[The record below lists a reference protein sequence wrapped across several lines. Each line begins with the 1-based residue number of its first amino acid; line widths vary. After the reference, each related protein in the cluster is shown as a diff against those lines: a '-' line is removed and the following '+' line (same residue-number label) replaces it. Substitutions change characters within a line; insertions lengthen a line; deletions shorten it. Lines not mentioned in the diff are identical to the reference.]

1 MLEVVLLGP
10 VEVLASGTG
19 VPLAPLERN
28 LLALLALSPGTV
40 LSTERIIDGLWG
52 ERPPAAP
59 RSRVQGLVSTLRRKL
74 GDVLITRHP
83 GYLLDLPDGAA
94 DLARCEDLAARA
106 GRAEN
111 PAEAADWLRRALGLW
126 RGEPLDGISAP
137 GVDADRVRLAELRAG
152 LMEDRFDAELAL
164 ARHKEIVGELLTA
177 VAAHPLRE
185 RLAGQL
191 MTALYRSNRQADA
204 LRAYQAL
211 RERLADELGGE
222 PCADLRELHTMIL
235 RGEQRPRREPSP
247 ATRPAPEVSRDEP
260 RPAQMP
266 ASSGHFTGREAEL
279 DALTAALPGDGD
291 EPRVLVV
298 CGAGGIGK
306 TALVVRWAHAVA
318 DRFPDG
324 QIYVELRGAADPLS
338 PGAALGSVLLALGV
352 AAEQLPVSVDE
363 RAALYRTL
371 THGRRV
377 LVVADGA
384 SGAGQILP
392 LVPPTP
398 GSVVVATGR
407 NRLAALAAHHAV
419 RTLALDPLGE
429 DAAGHLL
436 RAIVGADRLRG
447 PGAAEIVE
455 LCGGWPLALRLAG
468 ATLAARRLQSLPSFA
483 EELRERVDVL
493 SVADDPRTVRGALA
507 ETHDE
512 LDPAAARL
520 FAQLGLL
527 PGATASLALAAAAS
541 GTSVLRARRLLDELL
556 AANLVVETGPDRY
569 WLHEMVRRHARRC
582 GRRLPDR
589 AVVEERVSRWY
600 LAVFDALAREAEP
613 LREWPSVAGHAE
625 WSPFADAASAARFVR
640 AESGNLAAV
649 IAWAA
654 DRDLRTAWR
663 LVSLTHTAGA
673 DLDPE
678 TAELG
683 LTAARQLD
691 DRRAVGEAH
700 ARLGLVL
707 LGDPAR
713 LDGAEGHLA
722 LAAELLD
729 AGHGRLPSAA
739 SFALG
744 LVRARQ
750 SRQAEA
756 REAVESALRYL
767 DPGREPIA
775 YAIALLGYAQ
785 VLVRAGALDRG
796 HERFA
801 QAVILCQAAIGS
813 QGDRF
818 GRFDRGWVY
827 LDQQLADEY
836 LDHLDRS
843 LDVPRVTPADRALS
857 RALIAVSR
865 ALRVREAAAGV
876 AIPAQRRRDM
886 VPPRLDLDAAETYP
900 I

>member
-10 VEVLASGTG
+10 VEVQASGIG

-28 LLALLALSPGTV
+28 LLALLALSPRTV

-83 GYLLDLPDGAA
+83 GYLLDLADEAG

-106 GRAEN
+106 RRAEK
-111 PAEAADWLRRALGLW
+111 PAEAAGLLRRALGLW
-126 RGEPLDGISAP
+126 RGEPLDGVTSP

-152 LMEDRFDAELAL
+152 LMEDLFEAELAL
-164 ARHKEIVGELLTA
+164 GRHKQIVGELLTA

-191 MTALYRSNRQADA
+191 MLALYRGNRQADA

-222 PCADLRELHTMIL
+222 PCADLRDLHTMIL
-235 RGEQRPRREPSP
+235 RGETREP
-247 ATRPAPEVSRDEP
+247 APPVQPEPRDEP

-266 ASSGHFTGREAEL
+266 ASSGHFTGREGEL
-279 DALTAALPGDGD
+279 AALTAALPGDGD
-291 EPRVLVV
+291 EPHVLVV
-298 CGAGGIGK
+298 CGAGGLGK

-324 QIYVELRGAADPLS
+324 QIYVELRGAADPLP
-338 PGAALGSVLLALGV
+338 PGSALGSVLLALGV
-352 AAEQLPVSVDE
+352 AAEQLPVSLDE

-377 LVVADGA
+377 LIVADGA
-384 SGAGQILP
+384 SSAGQILP

-398 GSVVVATGR
+398 GSVVVVTGR
-407 NRLAALAAHHAV
+407 NRLGALAAHHAV
-419 RTLALDPLGE
+419 RTLALEPLDEG
-429 DAAGHLL
+429 AAGDLL
-436 RAIVGADRLRG
+436 RAIVGAERLRG
-447 PGAAEIVE
+447 PGAAEIVD

-468 ATLAARRLQSLPSFA
+468 ATLAARRRQSLPSFA

-493 SVADDPRTVRGALA
+493 SVADDPRTIRGALT
-507 ETHDE
+507 ETHGE
-512 LDPAAARL
+512 LDPAVARL
-520 FAQLGLL
+520 FGQLGLL
-527 PGATASLALAAAAS
+527 PGATISLALAAAAA
-541 GTSVLRARRLLDELL
+541 GTSLLRARRLLDELM
-556 AANLVVETGPDRY
+556 AAGLVVETGPDRY

-582 GRRLPDR
+582 GRRLPDH
-589 AVVEERVSRWY
+589 AVVEERVTRWY
-600 LAVFDALAREAEP
+600 LSVFDTLAREAEP
-613 LREWPSVAGHAE
+613 DREWPPVAGHEE
-625 WSPFADAASAARFVR
+625 WSPFAGDAAGPFVSA
-640 AESGNLAAV
+640 EGGNLAAV

-654 DRDLRTAWR
+654 KRDPRTGWR
-663 LVSLTHTAGA
+663 LVSLAHAAGA
-673 DLDPE
+673 ALDAE

-683 LTAARQLD
+683 LSAARTLD

-707 LGDPAR
+707 VADPGR
-713 LDGAEGHLA
+713 LNDTDGHLT
-722 LAAELLD
+722 LAVELLD
-729 AGHGRLPSAA
+729 SGHGRLPSAA

-756 REAVESALRYL
+756 RDSIENALRYM

-785 VLVRAGALDRG
+785 VLVRAGSLDRG

-813 QGDRF
+813 RGDRF
-818 GRFDRGWVY
+818 GRFERGWVH

-843 LDVPRVTPADRALS
+843 LDATRVTPADRALS

-865 ALRVREAAAGV
+865 ALRVREATGP

-886 VPPRLDLDAAETYP
+886 AAPRRDRDMVAPYRDTAETYP